1 MRATCQTIGSMFGT
15 AVRRGLFAALLLSPT
30 VWAAQDETPAPN
42 AATEDTANPDAAPAD
57 ASSADTTPQAATD
70 GTDTAAT
77 ESAKQSLMGEVVVV
91 GYRTKSATSATGI
104 VTDII
109 DTPFSISA
117 INQQFVTD
125 IAAAQSMAAISS
137 LTGVTGQSNSGET
150 QTNFGVR
157 GFAVVPQVDGFDT
170 LGIIAGAGSTVGIDR
185 IEVLKG
191 PSAVFNGNVP
201 PGGSINII
209 YKKPRFNENETYVQ
223 AQAGSWDNRNVELSS
238 SGPLNEHVAYL
249 VDLYKQNADGWVD
262 WTKMDQE
269 IGLFGLTVKPIDSI
283 SINANYRHIDTDAK
297 VSTLPVGHEGF
308 IGSGVPQNTYLDD
321 WVTQNYGPDEPPQTI
336 TVEQYLPHGARY
348 NVLGPQ
354 NYNKETLD
362 LWTGEVSYR
371 NEFME
376 IRDAYANASYDWS
389 LLALL
394 QSGAKVIG
402 PDGNVSTNFGSS
414 NLLAGVQQGSGW
426 ENKLEAAFY
435 FDTGFIH
442 HSLLV
447 GYQASASQVD
457 NYQIWVG
464 PQQGHA
470 DGTPWNFFTDGPIL
484 LQDQFDALRVAF
496 PDPNYVN
503 QQNVAKQDTRATY
516 LAEQMSMFDDRVHG
530 LLGVRHTKTSSG
542 DLEVSD
548 TTPQVGLVVKPFALD
563 SFFSQTAFFANYS
576 KSFTPQG
583 ILQPGTNKL
592 VPPQKGTGTEFGV
605 KTAWLDGRVTSTVSF
620 FRDDLENIATPDY
633 SHQGQGGTLVDYNLG
648 GKGRSQGMEADLT
661 WLPIKQLLLSANYT
675 YLPIAKYIDY
685 PGVPAEQGRRFG
697 STPKHAGNLT
707 AKYSFDAGVLSGLY
721 LGTWIHAQTKTE
733 GILGGDWHYDVRL
746 PGLMQ
751 VSAFAGYKLSDF
763 DFRFN
768 VDNLTN
774 RDGYQMNNAFQPQS
788 PRAYYFTVRYT
799 MPKGLLGPSKS

>member
-1 MRATCQTIGSMFGT
+1 MRATCPFTVSKWSI
-15 AVRRGLFAALLLSPT
+15 AVRRALFAALLVSPA
-30 VWAAQDETPAPN
+30 VWAEQ
-42 AATEDTANPDAAPAD
+42 AAPAATPDSAEATPLAAPTTD
-57 ASSADTTPQAATD
+57 AAAAPEAAAAATPD
-70 GTDTAAT
+70 NAGNAPAD
-77 ESAKQSLMGEVVVV
+77 SNRQSMMDEIVVI
-91 GYRTKSATSATGI
+91 GYRTRQATSATGI

-125 IAAAQSMAAISS
+125 VAAAQSMEAISS

-157 GFAVVPQVDGFDT
+157 GFAVTPQVDGFDT
-170 LGIIAGAGSTVGIDR
+170 LGVIAGAGSTIGIDR

-209 YKKPRFNENETYVQ
+209 YKKPQFRDNETYVQ
-223 AQAGSWDNRNVELSS
+223 AQAGSWDDRNVELSS
-238 SGPLNEHVAYL
+238 NGPINKHVAYL

-262 WTKMDQE
+262 WTKMDQD
-269 IGLFGLTVKPIDSI
+269 IALVGLAIKPIDSI

-297 VSTLPVGHEGF
+297 VSTLPVSHEGF
-308 IGSGVPQNTYLDD
+308 IGSGAPQNTYLDD
-321 WVTQNYGPDEPPQTI
+321 WVTQNYGVDEPPQTI

-362 LWTGEVSYR
+362 FWTGEVAYR

-376 IRDAYANASYDWS
+376 IRDAYANVGYDWS
-389 LLALL
+389 VLALL

-414 NLLAGVQQGSGW
+414 NLMAVNQEGSGW

-457 NYQIWVG
+457 KYQVWVG
-464 PQQGHA
+464 AQQGHA
-470 DGTPWNFFTDGPIL
+470 DGTPWNFFTDGPIML
-484 LQDQFDALRVAF
+484 GDQFNALRAVF

-503 QQNVAKQDTRATY
+503 ERDVAKQDTRAYY

-530 LLGVRHTKTSSG
+530 LLGIRHTKTSSG

-548 TTPQVGLVVKPFALD
+548 TTPQVGLVVKPFAPE
-563 SFFSQTAFFANYS
+563 SFFNQTALFANYS
-576 KSFTPQG
+576 RSFTPSG

-592 VPPQKGTGTEFGV
+592 VPPQKGTGIEFGV

-620 FRDDLENIATPDY
+620 FRDDLDNIATPDY

-648 GKGRSQGMEADLT
+648 GKGRSQGMEADIT
-661 WLPIKQLLLSANYT
+661 WLPIPKLLLSANYT
-675 YLPIAKYIDY
+675 YLPIAKYIEY

-697 STPKHAGNLT
+697 STPKQQGNLT
-707 AKYSFDAGVLSGLY
+707 AKYSFEEGMLSGFY
-721 LGTWIHAQTKTE
+721 LGTWIHAQTDTN
-733 GILGGDWHYDVRL
+733 GILGGDWHYDVHL
-746 PGLMQ
+746 PGLVQ
-751 VSAFAGYKLSDF
+751 ASAFAGYKLSDL

-768 VDNLTN
+768 VDNVTD
-774 RDGYQMNNAFQPQS
+774 REGYQMNNAFQPQS

-799 MPKGLLGPSKS
+799 MPRGLGGSGKS